1 MAKRRKSKLSHFSAG
16 WEWAKANPLNANR
29 YDSPEAKRRMQL
41 GVELG
46 SQALGWFSD
55 GVDAWRT
62 IALKRGQLLGSQ
74 LGGSLIRHLHP
85 NLATERRR
93 DLRQPGQF

>member
-16 WEWAKANPLNANR
+16 WEWAKANPLEANR

-46 SQALGWFSD
+46 SQALRWFSD
-55 GVDAWRT
+55 GVDAWRA
-62 IALKRGQLLGSQ
+62 IAVANLQADARLLHRRE
-74 LGGSLIRHLHP
+74 LYIRSS
-85 NLATERRR
+85 AGT
-93 DLRQPGQF
+93 